1 MLNGGI
7 GQITFLIEYFSDRP
21 ANETVELLIICQSST
36 RRLLMRQSI
45 LVVSP

>member
-21 ANETVELLIICQSST
+21 ANETVELLIIVRVPHNAC
-36 RRLLMRQSI
+36 
-45 LVVSP
+45 